1 MTAQEFNLRERI
13 IGATKSSII
22 LRGDNE
28 DRIFCSNKL
37 FNKLMMNPEL
47 EIRVGVLNGHWVNVS
62 GGKVWYEDSKWL
74 EAFIP
79 TRF

>member
-1 MTAQEFNLRERI
+1 
-13 IGATKSSII
+13 
-22 LRGDNE
+22 
-28 DRIFCSNKL
+28 
-37 FNKLMMNPEL
+37 MMNPEL
-47 EIRVGVLNGHWVNVS
+47 EIRVGILNGHWANVS